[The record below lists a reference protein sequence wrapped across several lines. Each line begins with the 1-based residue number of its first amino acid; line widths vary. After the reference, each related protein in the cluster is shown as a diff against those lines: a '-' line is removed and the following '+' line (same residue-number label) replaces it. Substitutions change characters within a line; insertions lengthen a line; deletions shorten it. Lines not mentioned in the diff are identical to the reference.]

1 MKKLVFSLLTLMF
14 CVSNLMASEGYMKLM
29 RTPDAS
35 NSKVCFIYQDDLF
48 TANLDGTNPI
58 RLAKALGTESFP
70 KFSSDGKTIAFTS
83 YFNGNPNVYT
93 IPADGGTIKQ
103 ITFENEGAA
112 MLEWSNDGK
121 FIYYLSN
128 SRSFSPFFSRI
139 FKVSVDGGLPEV
151 MSIDQASTLSFNDKG
166 DGYVL
171 NRHSMYFWWWKR
183 YKGTA
188 NTDIWMY
195 TDKTKKF
202 ENLTNTKTNESW
214 PIWVGDNIYYVS
226 ENSGLGN
233 LYKMDLKSKQT
244 TELTKFKDDNVQWPS
259 LSSDR
264 KNIVF
269 EYNAGIYKYDIL
281 KNSVSEIKIEKKIQ
295 NVVPSY
301 EFVKPVQFLSA
312 YDISPTGK
320 RVVFAARGE
329 IFTAPIKN
337 GEMRQLTFN
346 SGAKNNEPVWSPHGD
361 KIAFISDMS
370 GEENIY
376 LIDQFGK
383 NKEEKLTNRNAK
395 FLNDLRWSPDGNYL
409 SYQTNDFKLYVLNV
423 KDKVETLVH
432 HSKLFGQR
440 DYSWSPDSNW
450 IVFTTNGKNMV
461 PEIHVYNIT
470 TQKENLLFRSFENN
484 KSPVFSVDGKYLY
497 FITSREGDSSR
508 IAMLSLEKVDKD
520 PLEKEWDEEKVKEE
534 KAEKKDKSKS
544 QKSDSKEKI
553 AKDEKDKKDK
563 VIVKIDFDGIM
574 DRVELLP
581 VKGYR
586 FRDLKAGK
594 EGIYVG
600 FREKKEE
607 LQAEESFEFSFGF
620 DLFYYKIK
628 DEELNKIASGINGFT
643 LSNDGKQL
651 LLAKKGS
658 FQITPAG
665 RKAGKEGKISI
676 SGLTMKLDRKK
687 EWKQI
692 FNESWRMVRD
702 QFYDENIHGVD
713 WKKMK
718 EKYGK
723 LIEFCETRNDVNRV
737 LVQLVGE
744 LNASHQGASG
754 GDVEHPNSVSIGSL
768 GAVLISDKSGYY
780 RFSEIYKGNSFYE
793 EYKAPLGAPWQ
804 KVKVGDFLISIDGIV
819 VSTKVDYRK
828 YLINKVGKTV
838 FLKVNSTPSDKGG
851 WEVKVKPISNEGNL
865 RYVNWIEKNRDLV
878 KEKSSDRIGYIHL
891 NYMGGEQLNK
901 FLNYIQAYNDKEALV
916 LDVRFNGGG
925 GIDPQL
931 IDYLERKQYQV
942 FKLRD
947 GEPMPRPDDL
957 FRGKVIVLCN
967 EHSYSDA
974 EVFPNAF
981 RVRKLGKVLGVQTLG
996 FVIAVNGYPLIDGG
1010 NIRKTFIGI
1019 WDVDG
1024 NQLESRGAIPDI
1036 IVENNPNDLAKGID
1050 SQLNKAIEIL
1060 LKEINEKPVFP
1071 KVDTTIKAR

>member
-1 MKKLVFSLLTLMF
+1 MKKIAFSLLSF
-14 CVSNLMASEGYMKLM
+14 VFIVSNVVATENFMKLM

-35 NSKVCFIYQDDLF
+35 KTKLAFIYQDDLF
-48 TANLDGTNPI
+48 TANLDGTNPT
-58 RLAKALGTESFP
+58 RLVKAIGTESFP
-70 KFSSDGKTIAFTS
+70 KFSPDGKEIAFS
-83 YFNGNPNVYT
+83 SNFNGNSNIYT
-93 IPADGGTIKQ
+93 ISAEGGQ
-103 ITFENEGAA
+103 VHQVSFETEGAT

-121 FIYYLSN
+121 SIYYLART
-128 SRSFSPFFSRI
+128 RSFSPFFARI
-139 FKVSVDGGLPEV
+139 FKVSIEGGLPEL
-151 MSIDQASTLSFNDKG
+151 MPIDQASTLSFNDKG

-195 TDKTKKF
+195 TNKTKKF

-214 PIWVGDNIYYVS
+214 PIWVGNNVYYVS
-226 ENSGLGN
+226 ENGGLGN
-233 LYKMDLKSKQT
+233 LYKMNLDTKKVT
-244 TELTKFKDDNVQWPS
+244 KLTAFNDDNIQWPS

-269 EYNAGIYKYDIL
+269 EYNAGIYKYNIL
-281 KNSVSEIKIEKKIQ
+281 DNKVSEVKVVKNVQ
-295 NVVPSY
+295 NVVPGY
-301 EFVKPVQFLSA
+301 EYVKPTKFLSA

-329 IFTAPIKN
+329 IFSAPVKN

-346 SGAKNNEPVWSPHGD
+346 SGARNDEPVWSPKGD

-376 LIDQFGK
+376 LVDQFAKK
-383 NKEEKLTNRNAK
+383 NIEKLTNRKSK
-395 FLNDLRWSPDGNYL
+395 FLNDLRWSPDGKYL
-409 SYQTNDFKLYVLNV
+409 SYKTNDFKLYVFNV
-423 KDKVETLVH
+423 KEKLETLVH
-432 HSKLFGQR
+432 HSKKMGQR

-450 IVFTTNGKNMV
+450 IVFTTAGNNMV
-461 PEIHVYNIT
+461 PEIHVYNLT
-470 TQKENLLFRSFENN
+470 TKKENILFRSFENN
-484 KSPVFSVDGKYLY
+484 YSPVFSVDGKNIF
-497 FITSREGDSSR
+497 FITSRDGDKSR
-508 IAMLSLEKVDKD
+508 VALLSLEKLAKD

-534 KAEKKDKSKS
+534 KSKDSKKGDAKKPDAKEKVKKDK
-544 QKSDSKEKI
+544 
-553 AKDEKDKKDK
+553 K
-563 VIVKIDFDGIM
+563 VVVKIDFDGIM

-586 FRDLKAGK
+586 FVGLKAGK
-594 EGIYVG
+594 DGIYLG
-600 FREKKEE
+600 FREVKEK
-607 LQAEESFEFSFGF
+607 LQAGKSVDFSFGY

-628 DEELNKIASGINGFT
+628 DEKLTKIASGINAFT
-643 LSNDGKQL
+643 ISNDGKQL
-651 LLAKKGS
+651 LLTKKGS

-713 WKKMK
+713 WDKMK
-718 EKYGK
+718 KKYGK
-723 LIEFCETRNDVNRV
+723 LIDYCETRNDVNRV

-744 LNASHQGASG
+744 LNTSHQGARG
-754 GDVEHPNSVSIGSL
+754 GDVEHSKTVRIGSL
-768 GAVLISDKSGYY
+768 GAILVADKSGYY
-780 RFSEIYKGNSFYE
+780 KFSEIYKGNPLYKQ
-793 EYKAPLGAPWQ
+793 YKAPLGAPWQ
-804 KVKVGDFLISIDGIV
+804 KVKVGNYLIAIDGSAV
-819 VSTKVDYRK
+819 TTKVDYRK

-838 FLKVNSTPSDKGG
+838 FLKVNSDPSAKGS
-851 WEVKVKPISNEGNL
+851 WEVRVKPVSNEGNL
-865 RYVNWIEKNRDLV
+865 RYVNWIEKNRKIV
-878 KEKSSDRIGYIHL
+878 KDKSSDRIGYIHL
-891 NYMGGEQLNK
+891 NYMLGEQLSK
-901 FLNYIQAYNDKEALV
+901 FMNYIQAYNDKEALI

-931 IDYLERKQYQV
+931 IDYLERKQYQ
-942 FKLRD
+942 FTKLRD
-947 GEPMPRPDDL
+947 GEAMPRPGDI

-981 RVRKLGKVLGVQTLG
+981 KVRKLGKVLGVQTLG
-996 FVIAVNGYPLIDGG
+996 FVVAVNGYSLIDGG

-1019 WDVDG
+1019 WDVNG

-1050 SQLNKAIEIL
+1050 AQLNKAVEVL
-1060 LKEINEKPVFP
+1060 LKDINKKSVFATI
-1071 KVDTTIKAR
+1071 DTTIKPR